1 MRGMREVEVTPTAAG
16 RFEAVIGGDR
26 FTQFS
31 LLADA
36 THNRFLGRSIWN
48 INAVSL
54 GGVAETDGVDVP
66 NAAAEE
72 AIVGGIGQQGE
83 LGEAV
88 AADDGFEP
96 AGSSGGDLDFAHAA
110 HLVLTAATLVFAV
123 AI

>member
-31 LLADA
+31 QLADA
-36 THNRFLGRSIWN
+36 TRARFLGRSIWN
-48 INAVSL
+48 INA
-54 GGVAETDGVDVP
+54 AETDGVDIP
-66 NAAAEE
+66 NAAAEK
-72 AIVGGIGQQGE
+72 ARAGGIGQLGE

-110 HLVLTAATLVFAV
+110 HLVLTAAAQVSR
-123 AI
+123 